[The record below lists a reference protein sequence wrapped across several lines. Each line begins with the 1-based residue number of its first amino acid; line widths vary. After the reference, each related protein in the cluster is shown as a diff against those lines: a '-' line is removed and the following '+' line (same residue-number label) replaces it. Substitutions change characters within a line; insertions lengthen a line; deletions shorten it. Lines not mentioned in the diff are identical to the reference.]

1 MYRLFIVSMSDNPL
15 LRVSFVIPFDRI
27 LDSHV
32 EPGIRELI
40 RKSQEQIDAIAADDS
55 LRTFENTMLALEKA
69 TENLDYAMAVVR
81 HLESVNTSP
90 ELRAAWNTVEPEASE
105 FYSRIPLNEDLWNKL
120 KEYAETSEA
129 KLLRG
134 AKLRFLTKTLD
145 SFRRHG
151 ADLDAEGKKRLAEI
165 DVELTKLT
173 TKFSEN
179 VLDSTNAWDLVITDE
194 SKLAGLPPSA
204 LDAARQN
211 AKAKGVEG
219 WRFTLQAPSYIP
231 VMTYLDDRAIR
242 EEIWRAFALRAT
254 AGERDNRPLIL
265 RILELRREKSRLLG
279 FADFADFILHDRMAH
294 KGERAMAFV
303 EDLRNKTEKFFAL
316 ENSALEAFAGRK
328 LETWDVSYWAEKQ
341 RRALYDF
348 DEEQLRPYFP
358 AERVVEGMF
367 EIVERLYGIHV
378 KKVEKA
384 PVWHP
389 DVRYY
394 EVRDEDEVLLGAFYA
409 DWYPRETKRD
419 GAWMEGFITG
429 VDRPGAFEP
438 HSGCVCGNLTPPVGE
453 KPALL
458 THREVETIFH
468 EFGHLLHHVLSRVEV
483 RSLAGTA
490 VAWDFVELP
499 SQIMEN
505 WCWERQALDLFAR
518 HYQTGDAIPEELFQK
533 MVRARTYRAAN
544 AQMRQLGFG
553 FVDLK
558 LHREYEPARDGDVM
572 EYARNILQQF
582 TPAPLP
588 KDYAMIAGFTH
599 LFASP
604 VAYAAGYY
612 SYKWAEVLDA
622 DAFTRFRDE
631 GIFSPEVGG
640 AFRENILA
648 RGDSE
653 DPAELYRRFM
663 GRDPDPEALLVR
675 SGLVS

>member
-1 MYRLFIVSMSDNPL
+1 MFKNSL
-15 LRVSFVIPFDRI
+15 LCVSFIIPFDRI
-27 LDSHV
+27 SASDV

-40 RKSQEQIDAIAADDS
+40 RRSQARIDAIAADDS
-55 LRTFENTMLALEKA
+55 PRTFENTMLALEKA

-90 ELRAAWNTVEPEASE
+90 ELRAAWNAVEPEASE
-105 FYSRIPLNEDLWNKL
+105 FYSRIPLNEGLWNKL
-120 KEYAETSEA
+120 KAYAQTPEA
-129 KLLRG
+129 KLLRA

-145 SFRRHG
+145 SFRHHG
-151 ADLDAEGKKRLAEI
+151 ADLDPEGKKRLAEI

-204 LDAARQN
+204 LEAARQS

-231 VMTYLDDRAIR
+231 VMTYLDNRAIR
-242 EEIWRAFALRAT
+242 DQIWHAFASRAT
-254 AGERDNRPLIL
+254 EGERDNRPLIL
-265 RILELRREKSRLLG
+265 RVLELRREKARLLG

-303 EDLRNKTEKFFAL
+303 EDLRRKTGRFFAI
-316 ENSALEAFAGRK
+316 ENAGLEAFAGLK
-328 LETWDVSYWAEKQ
+328 LEPWDISYWAEKQ

-367 EIVERLYGIHV
+367 EIVERLYGIRV
-378 KKVEKA
+378 RRGDCA

-394 EVRDEDEVLLGAFYA
+394 EVRDRDDLLLGAFYA

-429 VDRPGAFEP
+429 VDTPGGFEP
-438 HSGCVCGNLTPPVGE
+438 HSGCVCGNLTPPVGD

-505 WCWERQALDLFAR
+505 WCWEREALDLFAR
-518 HYQTGDAIPEELFQK
+518 HYETGETIPENLFRK

-558 LHREYEPARDGDVM
+558 LHREYDPARDGDVM

-588 KDYAMIAGFTH
+588 RDYAMIAGFTH

-631 GIFSPEVGG
+631 GIFSETVGG
-640 AFRENILA
+640 EFRENILA